1 MVHENDVLS
10 FPVRYEL
17 VKRLVKGCDSWANK
31 LDNAEPSHRTWS
43 KTVEERLN
51 FRIGR
56 NTKRRSF
63 VCFRHSPKLEFRSE
77 QESTVFTIAVTIQ
90 NGIADA
96 RRARL
101 NSKLHGVSSQVR
113 RLSHFSMKFYFS
125 WSFLS
130 LHRSNTE
137 RSVQHDQDVQYECCS
152 IVR

>member
-31 LDNAEPSHRTWS
+31 LDNAESSHRTWS

-63 VCFRHSPKLEFRSE
+63 VCFRHSPQLEFRSE

-96 RRARL
+96 RRVRL
-101 NSKLHGVSSQVR
+101 NSKLHGVFNMIKTYNMNVVVLSDRQYTAMSEHLYRVHLTRTR
-113 RLSHFSMKFYFS
+113 RAT
-125 WSFLS
+125 
-130 LHRSNTE
+130 R
-137 RSVQHDQDVQYECCS
+137 D
-152 IVR
+152 